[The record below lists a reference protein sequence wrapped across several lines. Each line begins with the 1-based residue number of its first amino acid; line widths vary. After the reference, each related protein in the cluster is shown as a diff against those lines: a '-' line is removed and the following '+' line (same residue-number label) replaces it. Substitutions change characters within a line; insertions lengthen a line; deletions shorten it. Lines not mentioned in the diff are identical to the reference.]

1 MMGAKRYSKRYVVRF
16 FLGIEILTFICFYVC
31 GPQGIYELMR
41 LRSEN
46 SLFQKD
52 LARMRFGLNTVKK
65 AVARWQHDD
74 FLREKIAREEL
85 QMVRKGEEIYYLT
98 S

>member
-1 MMGAKRYSKRYVVRF
+1 MGAKQYVNRYAVRF
-16 FLGIEILTFICFYVC
+16 FVGIEVIAFIYMYLF
-31 GPQGIYELMR
+31 GLQGMYELMR

-46 SLFQKD
+46 SLFHKELDDMRLGLKD
-52 LARMRFGLNTVKK
+52 LQQEVT
-65 AVARWQHDD
+65 RWQHDD

-98 S
+98 SR